1 MAMEHS
7 TTERADTAEH
17 TYDAVII
24 PGGGITP
31 VGGLPEW
38 TRRRLEKALE
48 HTAETRFFICL
59 SAGTFHKPLPRDTDG
74 FAIFESVL
82 AAQYLRQK
90 GIEESRIL
98 YETCSY
104 DTLGNA
110 YFARVIH
117 TDPLQLRRLNVITS
131 AFHLPRTQAIF
142 ESVFALEN
150 ENTGYELSFA
160 AVSDEGLDAAMIAA
174 RTEREQASLVQFR
187 ERSQRVNNLQDL
199 HRWLF
204 ADHNAYRL
212 AGQREALN
220 ASVLASY

>member
-1 MAMEHS
+1 MAMDDRTES
-7 TTERADTAEH
+7 TGDMMDTR
-17 TYDAVII
+17 YDAVII

-31 VGGLPEW
+31 AGALPDW
-38 TRRRLEKALE
+38 TCRRLDKALE
-48 HTAETRFFICL
+48 DASDSRFFICL
-59 SAGTFHKPLPRDTDG
+59 SAGTFHKPLPCDADG

-82 AAQYLRQK
+82 AAQYLCQQ
-90 GIEESRIL
+90 GICESRIL
-98 YETCSY
+98 CETCSY

-117 TDPLQLRRLNVITS
+117 TDPMQLRRLKVITS
-131 AFHLPRTQAIF
+131 AFHMPRTQAIF

-150 ENTGYELSFA
+150 ETMGYALSFA
-160 AVSDEGLDAAMIAA
+160 AVSDEGLDEVMIAA

-187 ERSQRVNNLQDL
+187 ERSQCVNNLQDL

-204 ADHNAYRL
+204 SDHNAYRL
-212 AGQREALN
+212 GGQREALN